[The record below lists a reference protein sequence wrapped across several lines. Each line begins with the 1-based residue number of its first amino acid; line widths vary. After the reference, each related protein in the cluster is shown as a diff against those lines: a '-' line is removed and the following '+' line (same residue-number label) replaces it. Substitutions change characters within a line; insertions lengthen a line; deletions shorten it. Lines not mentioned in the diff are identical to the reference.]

1 MIIMSDTKEYIIDQA
16 YSLFMNQSYEAVSI
30 SDISKACGLTKG
42 ALYHHFENKEALFM
56 AVIDKYLILNEMNV
70 YTEEKTVAQIIEETI
85 DNVKK
90 IVYFV
95 LGEQPKYLPVNYL
108 ALAIDAMR
116 HYPGFTTNKMQIMDK
131 EVEKIKMV
139 MDNAIER
146 GEIRSDINTNIMAI
160 NYFSLSAGMATSIL
174 QNNSP
179 QKAITLLQEQLNEF
193 YNVLKC

>member
-108 ALAIDAMR
+108 ALAIDALR
-116 HYPGFTTNKMQIMDK
+116 HYPGFATNKMQIMED

-139 MDNAIER
+139 MDNAIKR
-146 GEIRSDINTNIMAI
+146 GEIRSDINTKIMAI

-179 QKAITLLQEQLNEF
+179 QKAIVLLQEQLNEL